1 MPTTQ
6 KDHDLRRTAH
16 CSRSDQQ
23 RAATELRSALRAIA
37 DNEEGAAARAAE
49 APLKELGSESH
60 VLTAQETVTLLMS
73 VDRARRAVRRSG
85 AYDIER
91 WREVSQLAGKCLTAA
106 VRAHRRE
113 LATRRR
119 SSGASASG
127 ATP

>member
-6 KDHDLRRTAH
+6 KDHDLRTAH
-16 CSRSDQQ
+16 CHRADQL
-23 RAATELRSALRAIA
+23 RAAGELRDALRAIA
-37 DNEEGAAARAAE
+37 DDEEGVAARAAE
-49 APLKELGSESH
+49 ALLKELGCESH
-60 VLTAQETVTLLMS
+60 VLTAQETVTLLMY
-73 VDRARRAVRRSG
+73 VDRARSAARRSWS
-85 AYDIER
+85 YDIER